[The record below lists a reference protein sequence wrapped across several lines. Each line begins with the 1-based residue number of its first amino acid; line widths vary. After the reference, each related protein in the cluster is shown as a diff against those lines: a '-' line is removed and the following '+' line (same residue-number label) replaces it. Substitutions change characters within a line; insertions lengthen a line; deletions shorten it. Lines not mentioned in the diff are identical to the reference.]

1 MAKPVVFITGGGR
14 RIGAAISSL
23 LMESGYY
30 VLIHVRN
37 SVAEAQSIID
47 NYSKSNGGQ
56 ISGDIIRAD
65 LLNDDM
71 AKLIDSVIN
80 HPKVIEYGG
89 LFGLINNASIYQP
102 ISFSDLTFE
111 EFKNNFTIH
120 VDVPFLLTKGLYDS
134 LKAKSGSV
142 IGIVDTSQGR
152 AWQDLTHYTA
162 SKNALR
168 QMMINLAGDLHP
180 HVRVNCIAPGAIV
193 SADWEAEHFASVL
206 EVVPMGRSGEPN
218 DIANA
223 AKFLLES
230 SHISGQTINV
240 DGGWTIVE

>member
-1 MAKPVVFITGGGR
+1 MVFITGGGR

-37 SVAEAQSIID
+37 SVVEAQSIID
-47 NYSKSNGGQ
+47 NYSKSNDGQ

-71 AKLIDSVIN
+71 AKLIDSVID

-206 EVVPMGRSGEPN
+206 EKVPMGRSGEPK
-218 DIANA
+218 DIANS

>member
-37 SVAEAQSIID
+37 SVVEAQSIID
-47 NYSKSNGGQ
+47 NYSKSNDGQ

-71 AKLIDSVIN
+71 AKLIDSVID

-206 EVVPMGRSGEPN
+206 EKVPMGRSGEPK
-218 DIANA
+218 DIANS